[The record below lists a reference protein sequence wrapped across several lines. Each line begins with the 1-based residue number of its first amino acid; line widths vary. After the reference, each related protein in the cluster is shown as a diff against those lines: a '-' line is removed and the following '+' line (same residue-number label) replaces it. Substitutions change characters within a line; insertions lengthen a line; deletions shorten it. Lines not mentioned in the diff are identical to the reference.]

1 MSLPSHSSIARICRK
16 AQRSLSPQRVTVAL
30 LSGGRLDYDITDEH
44 ARPALFS
51 GRSASVIVTPRTDC
65 DAAADEILTKL
76 KSPAKPAKPA
86 KRTANDSSAG
96 LDYDNPFASFISLP
110 VYDGDARVITDCIVP
125 FTPSPSRSASV
136 RRAHRRPYSEQRRLR
151 R

>member
-1 MSLPSHSSIARICRK
+1 M
-16 AQRSLSPQRVTVAL
+16 AQRGVSPKRVTVAL
-30 LSGGRLDYDITDEH
+30 LSDGDFDYAIMEPHERPVFASSRL
-44 ARPALFS
+44 
-51 GRSASVIVTPRTDC
+51 ASVIITPRTDC
-65 DAAADEILTKL
+65 DAAADQILTKL
-76 KSPAKPAKPA
+76 KAPT
-86 KRTANDSSAG
+86 KRTANDSSADS
-96 LDYDNPFASFISLP
+96 DYDNPFASFISLP